1 MSVVSVT
8 FRHRH
13 QAGLGTLE
21 QVRIAIETG
30 QAPAAMYALQ
40 VERTDVPGGHRWR
53 RGLASIGTATGARE
67 RHTGQRCSPMIQLWA
82 RSISSP
88 AAWV

>member
-1 MSVVSVT
+1 VSVVSVT
-8 FRHRH
+8 FRHRD

-40 VERTDVPGGHRWR
+40 VERTDVPGGQRWR
-53 RGLASIGTATGARE
+53 KGSAPIDTTTCACE
-67 RHTGQRCSPMIQLWA
+67 RYDAQRCSPMIQLWA